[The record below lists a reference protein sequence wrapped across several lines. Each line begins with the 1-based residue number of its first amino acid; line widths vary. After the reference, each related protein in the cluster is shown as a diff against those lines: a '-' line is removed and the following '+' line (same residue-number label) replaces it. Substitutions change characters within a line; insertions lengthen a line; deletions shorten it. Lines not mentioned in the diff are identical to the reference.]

1 VTLSDVHRGIID
13 LEDTTL
19 YLCLGVR
26 PSVELPQGIHYS
38 FIIPNC
44 LCNKP
49 TPVLTKK
56 NSILLPV
63 QSSSAHS
70 LGTKRRFVSCVS

>member
-1 VTLSDVHRGIID
+1 MTLSDVHRGIID

-63 QSSSAHS
+63 QYSSAHS
-70 LGTKRRFVSCVS
+70 LGTKRRFVSCAS